1 MSSPT
6 PSQPEE
12 DTVLPADAAPSD
24 PARSQRVPV
33 LLAGDHFVLN
43 RLLARDLTVPDLGGP
58 AAWAIRELEL
68 PWPHVP
74 FGPVAEVEEATGT
87 EEEMIEALRGV
98 RVCLAHH
105 APLTTRILD
114 ACPELELFAVS
125 RGGPVNVNLAAATE
139 HGVTVTFAPGR
150 NATATA
156 EFAIGL
162 MLAAARGIAAGH
174 TGLTAGR
181 WDSDLFAYDAVGPE
195 LEGTTVGLVGA
206 GAVGSRVAR
215 ILLGFGSRV
224 LVHDPYA
231 AAGTLPDGV
240 RLVGLTELLGAAQI
254 VSLHARVTPETTGLI
269 GAGELA
275 AMPRGSV
282 LVNCARGALLDYAAL
297 ADALRSGH
305 LHAAG
310 LDVFDVEPL
319 PADHPLRGLA
329 NVVTTPHLAG
339 ASRQVAQRASRMVAA
354 EAGRWRRGEAPAH
367 CANPEVLTARSGAGR

>member
-6 PSQPEE
+6 ASTPEE
-12 DTVLPADAAPSD
+12 DPSVLPAATD
-24 PARSQRVPV
+24 PVPV
-33 LLAGDHFVLN
+33 LLAGDRFVLN
-43 RLLARDLTVPDLGGP
+43 RLLVHDLTVPDLGGP
-58 AAWAIRELEL
+58 SAWAIRELEL

-74 FGPVAEVEEATGT
+74 FGSVAEVDEATGT
-87 EEEMIEALRGV
+87 EEEMIEALQGV
-98 RVCLAHH
+98 RVCLTQL
-105 APLTTRILD
+105 APLTRRILD
-114 ACPELELFAVS
+114 ACPDLELFAVS
-125 RGGPVNVNLAAATE
+125 RGGPVNTNLAAATE

-156 EFAIGL
+156 EYAIGL
-162 MLAAARGIAAGH
+162 MLAAARGIAASH
-174 TGLTAGR
+174 LGLTEGR

-206 GAVGSRVAR
+206 GAVGSRVAAV
-215 ILLGFGSRV
+215 LLGFGARV

-231 AAGTLPDGV
+231 PEGTLPDGV
-240 RLVGLTELLGAAQI
+240 PQVGLAELLAEAQI

-269 GAGELA
+269 GVKEIA
-275 AMPRGSV
+275 AMPQGAV
-282 LVNCARGALLDYAAL
+282 LVNCARGALLDHAAL
-297 ADALRSGH
+297 ADALRRGH

-310 LDVFDVEPL
+310 LDVFDIEPL
-319 PADHPLRGLA
+319 PADHPLRGLP

-367 CANPEVLTARSGAGR
+367 CANPEVLAARTGAGR